1 MIQGTLLLFVDC
13 FMVVPCVFLSKIVEE
28 SWGMLQGVIQCT
40 LLLFVGP
47 FLVVPYVFPSKI
59 VEESWEMLR
68 GVIRGHSLFVGR
80 FLVVRCVFQVIL
92 DYLSGLKCLRE

>member
-1 MIQGTLLLFVDC
+1 
-13 FMVVPCVFLSKIVEE
+13 
-28 SWGMLQGVIQCT
+28 MLQGVIQCT
-40 LLLFVGP
+40 LLLLVGR

-80 FLVVRCVFQVIL
+80 FLVVHCVFRVIL
-92 DYLSGLKCLRE
+92 DYLSGLK